1 MQVQVFSDIKPFLLI
16 FFLLIYTFSLI
27 TFALDADFNN
37 DDYPGLPKVLYTFI
51 RIFRNSIGDIEVPLY
66 KNWLNKS
73 INPETNEE
81 VINSITLAQG
91 ISIFIIYLYWILNIF
106 IMVIILLNFLIA
118 EVGETFAHVNEE
130 ADAL

>member
-37 DDYPGLPKVLYTFI
+37 DEYPGLPRVLYTII

-66 KNWLNKS
+66 ENWLNRS
-73 INPETNEE
+73 IDPETNEE
-81 VINSITLAQG
+81 VIDSITLAQG
-91 ISIFIIYLYWILNIF
+91 ISITIIYLYWIFNIF

-118 EVGETFAHVNEE
+118 EVGETFETVKGE

>member
-66 KNWLNKS
+66 ENWLNKS